1 MADNK
6 YILLLIGSY
15 AAGKTSFI
23 ERFVKGKCLKE
34 FKTTNGIQ
42 FVETKKK

>member
-6 YILLLIGSY
+6 YLLLLIGSY

-23 ERFVKGKCLKE
+23 ERFVNGKCLKE

-42 FVETKKK
+42 FDETK

>member
-6 YILLLIGSY
+6 YLLLLIGSY

-23 ERFVKGKCLKE
+23 KRFVE
-34 FKTTNGIQ
+34 N
-42 FVETKKK
+42 